1 MSVEFN
7 TILQELINNGTV
19 SPIISQIQASSVIV
33 SGNKIRTEY
42 KEDDCG
48 VIPFRVAENG
58 AGNISQRPISGSF
71 YTGLDSSPEQGA
83 TETRENTRHR
93 ILPGNLPITDNR
105 LLHLEAS
112 NSNITAPDGG
122 PFTAWLDISGEGNHV
137 LQSVGSRQPSLVK
150 TNASEYNSVIFDG
163 ESKWL
168 ELATP
173 PAALQTLVD
182 KTIYITAKLNDNS
195 GATTEGQGIELS
207 ASSTSQTLDVFHS
220 YAVVNETGAVK
231 IFGATSKNSTMDILS
246 SSAGAGE
253 DIAFLADGDLVT
265 NTELS
270 ELIIYSDLHT
280 DEQVANNLG
289 YMLCKHLSSPVE

>member
-1 MSVEFN
+1 MSFD
-7 TILQELINNGTV
+7 TILQELINSGSV
-19 SPIISQIQASSVIV
+19 SPIISQIQASSVII

-83 TETRENTRHR
+83 TETRENIRQR

-112 NSNITAPDGG
+112 TSNTSTPVAG
-122 PFTAWLDISGEGNHV
+122 PFTTWSDISGNGNDV
-137 LQSVGSRQPSLVK
+137 MQSIGSHQPSLVK
-150 TNASEYNSVIFDG
+150 TNVSEYNSVKFDG
-163 ESKWL
+163 DSKWL
-168 ELATP
+168 ELAAP
-173 PAALQTLVD
+173 PVALQTLVD
-182 KTIYITAKLNDNS
+182 KTIYITAKLSPN
-195 GATTEGQGIELS
+195 GLETTEGQGIELS
-207 ASSTSQTLDVFHS
+207 ASSTSQTLGVFHS

-253 DIAFLADGDLVT
+253 DIAFFSDDDSVT

-280 DEQVANNLG
+280 DEQVASNLG